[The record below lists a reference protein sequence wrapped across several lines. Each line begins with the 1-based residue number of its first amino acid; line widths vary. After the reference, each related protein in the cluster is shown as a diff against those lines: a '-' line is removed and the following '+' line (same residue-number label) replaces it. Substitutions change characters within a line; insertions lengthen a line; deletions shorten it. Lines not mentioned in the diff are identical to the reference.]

1 MNGLKKS
8 AIIDRSTFWMLRGPD
23 KRQETQ
29 TPQGGKGMQRLIS
42 NGSFEN
48 ANIALRS
55 VLMAFDRHHSLLL
68 GIKGSVLLQVQSL
81 WGKKKMGHQL
91 C

>member
-1 MNGLKKS
+1 
-8 AIIDRSTFWMLRGPD
+8 MLRSPD
-23 KRQETQ
+23 KRPEIQ

-55 VLMAFDRHHSLLL
+55 MLMAFDRHHSLLP
-68 GIKGSVLLQVQSL
+68 GRKGGVLL
-81 WGKKKMGHQL
+81 
-91 C
+91 

>member
-1 MNGLKKS
+1 MNGFNKKKS
-8 AIIDRSTFWMLRGPD
+8 AIIDRSTFWMLRSPD
-23 KRQETQ
+23 KRPEIQ

-55 VLMAFDRHHSLLL
+55 MLMAFDRHHSLLP
-68 GIKGSVLLQVQSL
+68 GRKGGVLL
-81 WGKKKMGHQL
+81 
-91 C
+91 